1 MFSISACEA
10 ADVSS
15 PMEMAVEVVNGNIF
29 YNSPLE
35 ETIRIHLHYITLHQD
50 LTISVLTIGRD
61 QVPRETKQSDDTPRL
76 LLYQVDIARH
86 HNTAFATC

>member
-61 QVPRETKQSDDTPRL
+61 QVPRETSPPLSGGHRQTSQHRL
-76 LLYQVDIARH
+76 RHLLGGPLAH
-86 HNTAFATC
+86 T